1 MGPKYGSKEYLKEAK
16 QKAKKINVDVEY
28 SKVKGKKLDVFKGD
42 KKVASIG
49 GNPKISSD
57 FIQHQDKERQKNYK
71 ARHIFRNK
79 KNTPAYYADK
89 ILW

>member
-16 QKAKKINVDVEY
+16 QKAKKINVNVEY
-28 SKVKGKKLDVFKGD
+28 SKVKEKKLDVFKGD

-49 GNPKISSD
+49 AKGYSD
-57 FIQHQDKERQKNYK
+57 FIQHEDEERRKRYK

-79 KNTPAYYADK
+79 KNTPSYYADK

>member
-28 SKVKGKKLDVFKGD
+28 SKVKEKKLDVFKGD

-49 GNPKISSD
+49 AKGMND
-57 FIQHQDKERQKNYK
+57 YIQTGDKEARKRYK

-79 KNTPAYYADK
+79 KNTPSYYADK